1 MKGRCKMINKDI
13 DNKEKR
19 CKANY
24 LGYPVKEYVKIAK
37 LPDDKCLK
45 PQQFQCTEYKLLSNY
60 KREDLNASTHVI
72 EQALWYLLSEDLQNP
87 KEHIKSINYQR
98 EQAKGNPIR
107 EYMIDLASNI
117 YQGAS
122 DESVTNALKLATM
135 QQALR
140 DNPEDTMA
148 KLKTTQFN
156 RTTIDTIQNFI
167 NALGPISKIFAKST
181 DNFTKFIPTDDYDPA
196 RYLTNNSL
204 YITINSSEEPFDE
217 KVVLKLLI
225 YYVMGLH
232 SRNKNDFEKL
242 EYLSVYDFN
251 TYKMYQILIDN
262 INPEIIDTVTDQVIG
277 YDDPDLYISDEQY
290 RINTC
295 IKGRASMVHQP
306 TNGFIKLADFKQTSL
321 NSDSYNFKSETL
333 GPNTFDIAV
342 NCLAKI
348 ELSKLEP
355 EYSIIDIAVH
365 ALSNATLIDQTDTV
379 NNLIAHIHPGLDD
392 NSVANVIRLIKYI
405 NYADKYI
412 KLANGTDEIEL
423 AMQHQLEQKLTNKI
437 PGSTIANVKTM
448 VKRVLRLFDIYK
460 SFVASDIDLY
470 NNSARIIHH
479 GKCEYLSEDTIWS
492 ITKGNTKSSQ
502 KLTLE
507 LLIEY
512 LMGMHSKKEQFESVK
527 YLGIYN
533 YRADTVYRLEISQID
548 PDIIDEVN
556 TSIIG
561 YDK

>member
-1 MKGRCKMINKDI
+1 MINEDI

-37 LPDDKCLK
+37 LPDDKRLK
-45 PQQFQCTEYKLLSNY
+45 PQEFQCTEYKSSFNY
-60 KREDLNASTHVI
+60 KRDDLDASTYVI
-72 EQALWYLLSEDLQNP
+72 EQALWHLLSEDLQNP
-87 KEHIKSINYQR
+87 KERFKSINYQR

-135 QQALR
+135 QQDLWN
-140 DNPEDTMA
+140 NPEDTMA
-148 KLKTTQFN
+148 TLKTTRFN
-156 RTTIDTIQNFI
+156 RTTIDTIQHFI
-167 NALGPISKIFAKST
+167 YSLGPISKIFAKST

-196 RYLTNNSL
+196 RYLTNDSL
-204 YITINSSEEPFDE
+204 CITINSSEEPFDE
-217 KVVLKLLI
+217 KVILKLLI

-232 SRNKNDFEKL
+232 SRNKDDFKKL

-251 TYKMYQILIDN
+251 TDKMYQILIDN
-262 INPEIIDTVTDQVIG
+262 IDPRIIDTVTNQVIG
-277 YDDPDLYISDEQY
+277 YDDQDVYINDEQY

-306 TNGFIKLADFKQTSL
+306 TNGFIKLADFKQMPL

-333 GPNTFDIAV
+333 GPNIFDIVV

-348 ELSKLEP
+348 ELRKLEP
-355 EYSIIDIAVH
+355 EYSITDFVVY
-365 ALSNATLIDQTDTV
+365 ALSNATLIDQTDDI

-405 NYADKYI
+405 NYTDRYI
-412 KLANGTDEIEL
+412 KFVNGTDEIEL
-423 AMQHQLEQKLTNKI
+423 AMQHQLEQILANEI
-437 PGSTIANVKTM
+437 PDSTIANVKTM
-448 VKRVLRLFDIYK
+448 VKRVLRLFDTYK
-460 SFVASDIDLY
+460 PFVASDIDLY

-479 GKCEYLSEDTIWS
+479 GKCEYLSKDTIWS
-492 ITKGNTKSSQ
+492 ITKGYTKSSQ

-512 LMGMHSKKEQFESVK
+512 LVGMHIKKEQFKSIK

-533 YRADTVYRLEISQID
+533 YRTDTVYRLEISKID

>member
-1 MKGRCKMINKDI
+1 MINENI

-37 LPDDKCLK
+37 LPDDECLK
-45 PQQFQCTEYKLLSNY
+45 PQQFQRTEYKLLSNY
-60 KREDLNASTHVI
+60 KREDLDTSTHII
-72 EQALWYLLSEDLQNP
+72 EQALWHLLSEDLQNP
-87 KEHIKSINYQR
+87 KERIKSINYQK

-135 QQALR
+135 QQDLW
-140 DNPEDTMA
+140 DNPEDIMA

-196 RYLTNNSL
+196 RYLTNDSL

-217 KVVLKLLI
+217 KVILKLLI

-232 SRNKNDFEKL
+232 SRNKDDFKKL
-242 EYLSVYDFN
+242 TYLSVYDFN
-251 TYKMYQILIDN
+251 TDKMYQLLINN
-262 INPEIIDTVTDQVIG
+262 IDPKIIDTVTNQVIG
-277 YDDPDLYISDEQY
+277 YDDPDSYISDEQY

-295 IKGRASMVHQP
+295 IKGRASMVYQP
-306 TNGFIKLADFKQTSL
+306 TNGFIKLANFKQATL
-321 NSDSYNFKSETL
+321 NSDSYNFQLEAL
-333 GPNTFDIAV
+333 DLNAFDIAV

-348 ELSKLEP
+348 ELRKLEP
-355 EYSIIDIAVH
+355 EYSITDIVVH
-365 ALSNATLIDQTDTV
+365 ALSNATLIDQTDAV

-392 NSVANVIRLIKYI
+392 NSVANIIRLIKYI
-405 NYADKYI
+405 NYADRYI
-412 KLANGTDEIEL
+412 KFVNGTDEIEL
-423 AMQHQLEQKLTNKI
+423 AMQHQLEQILTNKI
-437 PGSTIANVKTM
+437 PDSTIANVKTM
-448 VKRVLRLFDIYK
+448 VKRVLRLFDTYK
-460 SFVASDIDLY
+460 PFVASDINLY

-479 GKCEYLSEDTIWS
+479 GKCEYLSKDTIWS
-492 ITKGNTKSSQ
+492 ITNGHTRSSQ

-512 LMGMHSKKEQFESVK
+512 LMGMHSKKEQFKSVK

-533 YRADTVYRLEISQID
+533 YQSDTVYRLEISQID
-548 PDIIDEVN
+548 SDIIDEVK

-561 YDK
+561 YDE